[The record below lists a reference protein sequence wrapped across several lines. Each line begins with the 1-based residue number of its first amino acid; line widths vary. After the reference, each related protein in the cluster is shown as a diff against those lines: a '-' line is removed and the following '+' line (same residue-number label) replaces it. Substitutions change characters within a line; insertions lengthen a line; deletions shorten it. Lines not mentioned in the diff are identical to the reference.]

1 MPNIYGCGRAMLGKG
16 EDVTGMWN
24 IDANPEDADWTKRT
38 WDLDSLRR
46 IAERLRC
53 QQERQPRWS
62 QGG

>member
-1 MPNIYGCGRAMLGKG
+1 MPNIYGCGRGMLGKG

-24 IDANPEDADWTKRT
+24 IDASSKYADWTKRT

-46 IAERLRC
+46 IAERLRR
-53 QQERQPRWS
+53 QQERRPRWS